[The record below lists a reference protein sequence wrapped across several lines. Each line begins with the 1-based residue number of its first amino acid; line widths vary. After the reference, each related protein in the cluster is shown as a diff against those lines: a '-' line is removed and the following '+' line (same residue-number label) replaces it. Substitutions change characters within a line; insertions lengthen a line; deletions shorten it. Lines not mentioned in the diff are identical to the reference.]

1 MRAKTVAVAFLL
13 ALPGWS
19 GAFAE
24 SKCSVDMNHMSHAAH
39 MSPFTQSY
47 MKAMCDMMEDMEKYP
62 MNGDASH
69 DFAASMIPHHK
80 AAVDMAKTLLKEPK
94 ADAALRKMAENI
106 IASQSAEIAEL
117 EAYLKAHP

>member
-1 MRAKTVAVAFLL
+1 MKVKTVAVTLFFVLP
-13 ALPGWS
+13 ALS

-24 SKCSVDMNHMSHAAH
+24 SKCSMDMTHMSHAAH

-47 MKAMCDMMEDMEKYP
+47 MKAMCDMMEDMNKYP

-80 AAVDMAKTLLKEPK
+80 AAVDMAKTLLKDPK